1 MQGVFQTM
9 LVMSRRNFKVI
20 FLVMK
25 CFILI
30 LLLFL
35 SVFTLFLL
43 PNRKR
48 YLLSSNSCSQFL
60 YIRQKKI
67 LIEKKPDKT
76 SIDSSSG

>member
-1 MQGVFQTM
+1 MKELETCKEEVVALTSKLTQKECIHEVLMQGVFQTM

-35 SVFTLFLL
+35 SVLG
-43 PNRKR
+43 
-48 YLLSSNSCSQFL
+48 Y
-60 YIRQKKI
+60 
-67 LIEKKPDKT
+67 
-76 SIDSSSG
+76 GV